1 MAKLCLLFQGMR
13 HAKILRSM
21 KHDALFDTPENQ
33 ALLVVCARK
42 TIRNA
47 AIGGIVWGVINLFI
61 GFNAVQVNV
70 LNVGLVG
77 LALLMLGTGVFAMVK
92 PSLHALLGEAI
103 VSVLLLFWN
112 LSITAL
118 NAGAGDT
125 EHLNGH
131 GLILPAI
138 AAVIFFKQY
147 VKLGHL
153 KDAISAMDHAMVKEA
168 SLVCKQLFKS
178 KLKESPDIAEA
189 SAKRCRLRFMNDSVF
204 CVQRNLAAAFHMSK
218 ETFQQC
224 IADISKQR
232 IRVVVHHPLGK
243 RAYAFDKKNSEK
255 IKGWLMAPTVPT
267 S

>member
-1 MAKLCLLFQGMR
+1 MP
-13 HAKILRSM
+13 
-21 KHDALFDTPENQ
+21 HDPIFDSTENQ

-61 GFNAVQVNV
+61 GFNAIQVNI
-70 LNVGLVG
+70 LNAGLLG
-77 LALLMLGTGVFAMVK
+77 LALLMLGTGIVALTR

-103 VSVLLLFWN
+103 GSVLLLFWN
-112 LSITAL
+112 VSITVL
-118 NAGAGDT
+118 NASVGDT

-147 VKLGHL
+147 FTLGHL

-168 SLVCKQLFKS
+168 SGLCKRLFKS

-204 CVQRNLAAAFHMSK
+204 CVQRNLAAAFHMSRA
-218 ETFQQC
+218 TFEQC
-224 IADISKQR
+224 IADIGRKR
-232 IRVVVHHPLGK
+232 IRTVVHHPLGK
-243 RAYAFDKKNSEK
+243 RIYAFDKKNSDK
-255 IKGWLMAPTVPT
+255 IKGWLRAPAAQT